1 MPFSFIPR
9 EEKFFDL
16 LEEHAK
22 GVQKGAVLFLEICNS
37 WKRNHSGVAQMKE
50 LEHECDMTTH
60 EILDKLNRTFIT
72 PIDRE
77 DIHILAKQLDDVI
90 DTAHKIIVRMDL
102 FGIEKSTPELCELA
116 TIFNESVSVVV
127 KAVSSIRNLKRPQRI
142 LDYCIEIN
150 RLENTGDRLSEKAI
164 LNLFQSETNPL
175 EVIKW
180 KEIYDL
186 VEEVIDMCE
195 DIANTIEA
203 TVVKYG

>member
-1 MPFSFIPR
+1 MRFSLIPR

-22 GVQKGAVLFLEICNS
+22 GVQKGVNLFYEICYS
-37 WKRNHSGVAQMKE
+37 WKRQHPGITRMKE
-50 LEHECDMTTH
+50 LEHECDMTAH

-77 DIHILAKQLDDVI
+77 DIHRLTQQLDDVI
-90 DTAHKIIVRMDL
+90 DNAYKIATRMEL
-102 FGIEKSTPELCELA
+102 FGIEKTTEELCELA
-116 TIFNESVSVVV
+116 TVFKEATSVVV
-127 KAVSSIRNLKRPQRI
+127 KAVSSIRDLSRPQRI

-150 RLENTGDRLSEKAI
+150 RLEGVGDRLSDKAI
-164 LNLFQSETNPL
+164 LKLFQRETNAL
-175 EVIKW
+175 EVMKW
-180 KEIYDL
+180 KEIYDFI
-186 VEEVIDMCE
+186 EDSIDMCE